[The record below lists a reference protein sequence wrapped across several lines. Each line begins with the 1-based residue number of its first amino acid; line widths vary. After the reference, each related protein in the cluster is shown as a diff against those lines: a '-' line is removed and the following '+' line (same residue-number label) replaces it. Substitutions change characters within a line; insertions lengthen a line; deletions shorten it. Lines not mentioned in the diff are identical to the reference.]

1 MLLAA
6 LLLQSTVLTEAL
18 VISGVSRGGRI
29 PFGTDAVQAQMAS
42 GTWVWPKEGGEI
54 SFEGNSRQWRKIQA
68 GNDGWLQ
75 DRALGGGYA
84 AMTHESASGG
94 AAILRASGHSLVFV
108 NGEPRGGDP
117 YQYGYVDLPV
127 RLKQGTNQ
135 FLFSA
140 GRGRLRAEIVNPPKP
155 VYLNTGD
162 PTLPDL
168 IPSDKEPL
176 WGAVIVVNATD
187 KTLADGTIEATVGGK
202 AFKTKVWAVPAMSFR
217 KVGFR
222 IPAATLPEGEHD
234 LRVNLM
240 GQDEK
245 IVKIRS
251 RAQGQTYRRT
261 FVSRIDGSVQYFAV
275 VPQTNPKPGS
285 ALVMTCH
292 GASVEAQG
300 QADAYKPKSWCTIV
314 APTNRR
320 PFGFDWEEVG
330 RLDFLEVMEEAK
342 RLFKPD
348 ANRVF
353 LTGHSM
359 GGHGTWQI
367 GAQHSDLFA
376 GIAPSAGWISFYTYA
391 GGQKIAEP
399 TPMEAIVQRSA
410 NASDTLYL
418 TNNFL
423 NYPIYILH
431 GDADDN
437 VPVGQARQMK
447 QVLEGIKHPSVSYH
461 EEKGAGHWW
470 GNQCVDWPGIFELFE
485 KSVRKSFDSLD
496 FTTVSP
502 SVSASHAWLQVV
514 AQQKRFEPSR
524 VQLSAD
530 RAGQKIIG
538 TTSNVQRMTFNLHEA
553 LGSARSK
560 VILNLDGTALEV
572 SKAKAIVL
580 QKGTRGWFVAND
592 LRLEPV
598 PFKSVFNDRF
608 CLVYGTGGTAEENAW
623 MKSKAIFDAETF
635 GYRGNGSVD
644 VYSDSE
650 FKAGE
655 RRNVILYG
663 NSDTNGA
670 WKRLI
675 SRSPIK
681 VGRSGI
687 LVGTRAHLGSKATL
701 FLTRADNGQGL
712 VAVVGGTDLAGYRLT
727 TRVPYF
733 TSGVQL
739 PDYVIFGPEVFTQG
753 SKAVDEAGYFELE
766 GPPIDFVAK
775 N

>member
-6 LLLQSTVLTEAL
+6 LLLQSTVLSEAL

-29 PFGTDAVQAQMAS
+29 PFGTDAIQSQMAT
-42 GTWVWPKEGGEI
+42 GAWVWPNEGSEI
-54 SFEGNSRQWRKIQA
+54 TFEGNARQWRKIQA
-68 GNDGWLQ
+68 GSDGWLQ

-84 AMTHESASGG
+84 AMTHESATDRT
-94 AAILRASGHSLVFV
+94 AILRASGHSLVFV
-108 NGEPRGGDP
+108 NGTPRGGDP

-127 RLKQGTNQ
+127 KLKQGQNE

-140 GRGRLRAEIVNPPKP
+140 GRGRLRAELVSPPKP
-155 VYLNTGD
+155 LYLNTGD
-162 PTLPDL
+162 LTLPDV
-168 IPSDKEPL
+168 IPSDREPL
-176 WGAVIVVNATD
+176 WAAAIIVNATD
-187 KTLADGTIEATVGGK
+187 KPLADGTIEASLGGK
-202 AFKTKVWAVPAMSFR
+202 SHKTKVWAVPAMSFR

-222 IPAATLPEGEHD
+222 VPVSQLAPGEHD
-234 LRVNLM
+234 LKVSLL

-245 IVKIRS
+245 TVKIRS
-251 RAQGQTYRRT
+251 RAPGQTYRRT
-261 FVSRIDGSVQYFAV
+261 FISRIDGSVQYFAV
-275 VPQTNPKPGS
+275 VPQTNPTPGS
-285 ALVMTCH
+285 ALVMSCH

-300 QADAYKPKSWCTIV
+300 QADAYQSKSWCTIV

-330 RLDFLEVMEEAK
+330 RLDFLEVLEEAK

-348 ANRVF
+348 PNKVF

-391 GGQKIAEP
+391 GGQKINEP
-399 TPMEAIVQRSA
+399 NPMEALIQRAA
-410 NASDTLYL
+410 NPSDTLYL

-423 NYPIYILH
+423 NFPIYILH

-470 GNQCVDWPGIFELFE
+470 GNQCVDWPGIFDMFA
-485 KSVRKSFDSLD
+485 KSTRKPFDTID

-502 SVSASHAWLQVV
+502 SVSSSHGWVQVI

-524 VQLSAD
+524 VQFKLD
-530 RAGQKIIG
+530 RTAQKISG
-538 TTSNVQRMTFNLHEA
+538 TTTNIDRLTLNLFDS
-553 LGSARSK
+553 LGSGKSK
-560 VILNLDGTALEV
+560 VALELDGNTLEV
-572 SKAKAIVL
+572 QKAKFVTL
-580 QKGTRGWFVAND
+580 QRGQRGWGVTTD
-592 LRLEPV
+592 TRPEPL
-598 PFKSVFNDRF
+598 PFKAVFNDRF
-608 CLVYGTGGTAEENAW
+608 CFVYGTGGTAEENAW
-623 MKSKAIFDAETF
+623 MKTKALFDAETF

-644 VYSDSE
+644 VFADTE
-650 FKAGE
+650 FKPGE
-655 RRNVILYG
+655 RRNVVLFG
-663 NSDTNGA
+663 NADVNGA

-675 SRSPIK
+675 PRSPIK
-681 VGRSGI
+681 VGKGGV

-701 FLTRADNGQGL
+701 FVTRSEGGQGL
-712 VAVVGGTDLAGYRLT
+712 VAVVGGTDLAGMKLT
-727 TRVPYF
+727 TRIPYF

-739 PDYVIFGPEVFTQG
+739 PDYVVFGADVFSQG
-753 SKAVDEAGYFELE
+753 SKAVDEAGFFAIE
-766 GPPIDFVAK
+766 GPPTDFVAK
-775 N
+775 G